1 MQEHGASYLYKVKQ
15 MTVSTHK
22 ATAKGSGGVDDGKD
36 SGTILHGG
44 NVAGSRFQGKTLV
57 SIVQGIKLSGSKV
70 IANTG
75 TAHEAGIT
83 TANSSGTFAYNPN
96 SPAVTRSSTD
106 TGFLIR
112 GGSPTLIGGRA
123 ATGDILAIAGSD
135 FARKSIHM
143 TEGRY
148 KRGTWATSIFNLF
161 RNPTAASTN
170 NHGLLQSDG
179 TAKAGI
185 TGVGSHQPHNAIDNS
200 KDVDQA
206 ARRTLAVPGEFIFLV
221 DFATQ
226 PWTSGG
232 NFNDY
237 SAITG

>member
-1 MQEHGASYLYKVKQ
+1 

-36 SGTILHGG
+36 GGTVLHGG

-70 IANTG
+70 HTNTG
-75 TAHEAGIT
+75 TAWESGIT

-96 SPAVTRSSTD
+96 SAAVTRSSTD

-161 RNPTAASTN
+161 RDPTAAATN

-185 TGVGSHQPHNAIDNS
+185 TNRGDRQEHNAIDNS
-200 KDVDQA
+200 KDIDQA
-206 ARRTLAVPGEFIFLV
+206 SRRTLAVPGEFIFLV